1 MSVPSGYVTGK
12 RVLCFEKLSA
22 MITSLGLWRK
32 MGLYVGKQI
41 VFPLPNFTT
50 YPAFEKLL
58 TLFKEF
64 QQKVFWFREPW
75 NLIGFSNVQNCLH
88 EVWILLPHLL
98 VVKLHMFSQRL
109 LVFWGLPTN
118 WAVLFH
124 TEVSLSVRFDW
135 VLVLRTLSTECTR
148 PQDLSLFILALPH
161 ILQN

>member
-1 MSVPSGYVTGK
+1 
-12 RVLCFEKLSA
+12 
-22 MITSLGLWRK
+22 

-41 VFPLPNFTT
+41 VFPLPNFTA

-75 NLIGFSNVQNCLH
+75 NLIGFSYVQNCLH

-109 LVFWGLPTN
+109 LVFFRASHKLG
-118 WAVLFH
+118 
-124 TEVSLSVRFDW
+124 SSV
-135 VLVLRTLSTECTR
+135 
-148 PQDLSLFILALPH
+148 PH
-161 ILQN
+161 

>member
-1 MSVPSGYVTGK
+1 
-12 RVLCFEKLSA
+12 
-22 MITSLGLWRK
+22 

-50 YPAFEKLL
+50 YPASEKLL

-109 LVFWGLPTN
+109 LVF
-118 WAVLFH
+118 
-124 TEVSLSVRFDW
+124 
-135 VLVLRTLSTECTR
+135 
-148 PQDLSLFILALPH
+148 
-161 ILQN
+161 